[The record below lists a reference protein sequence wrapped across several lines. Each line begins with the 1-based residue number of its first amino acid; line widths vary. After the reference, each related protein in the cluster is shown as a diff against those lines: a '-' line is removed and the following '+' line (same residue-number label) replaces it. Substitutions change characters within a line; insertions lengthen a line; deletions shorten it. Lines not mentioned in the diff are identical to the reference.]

1 MDRLPGIA
9 DGSRNLLRLIIPRT
23 DNPKRNAFCRA
34 RSNARHLSQLRNQIP
49 ERGRIFGLSQSE
61 RAGLVGGQLR
71 KVQRE
76 WLQPAQIEL

>member
-1 MDRLPGIA
+1 MDRLPGVI
-9 DGSRNLLRLIIPRT
+9 DGGRNLLRLIIPRT

-49 ERGRIFGLSQSE
+49 ERGRIFGLSQNE
-61 RAGLVGGQLR
+61 RAGLVGGRLR

-76 WLQPAQIEL
+76 RLQPAQIEL

>member
-1 MDRLPGIA
+1 MNRLPGVT
-9 DGSRNLLRLIIPRT
+9 DGGRNLLRLIVPRT